1 MTINTID
8 LNIKSIDIKAGVKKI
23 RNKWTTEM
31 ANDLSFHSG
40 FGSDIE
46 RQLIVVIRKEK
57 RIKTINNLLNN
68 I

>member
-1 MTINTID
+1 MNINTID
-8 LNIKSIDIKAGVKKI
+8 LNIKAIDIKAGVKKL
-23 RNKWTTEM
+23 RAKWTTEM
-31 ANDLSFHSG
+31 VNDLSFHSG
-40 FGSDIE
+40 FSSDIE

>member
-1 MTINTID
+1 MNGID
-8 LNIKSIDIKAGVKKI
+8 LNVKSIDIKAGVKKLKT
-23 RNKWTTEM
+23 KWTTEM
-31 ANDLSFHSG
+31 VNDLSFYSG

-46 RQLIVVIRKEK
+46 RQLIVSIRKEK

>member
-1 MTINTID
+1 MNINTID
-8 LNIKSIDIKAGVKKI
+8 LNIKSIDIKAGVKKL
-23 RNKWTTEM
+23 RTKWTTEM
-31 ANDLSFHSG
+31 AYDLSFHSG

-46 RQLIVVIRKEK
+46 RQLIVAIRKEK

>member
-1 MTINTID
+1 MNINTID
-8 LNIKSIDIKAGVKKI
+8 LNVKSIDIKAGV
-23 RNKWTTEM
+23 
-31 ANDLSFHSG
+31 SG

-46 RQLIVVIRKEK
+46 RQLIVAIRKEK

>member
-1 MTINTID
+1 MNINTID
-8 LNIKSIDIKAGVKKI
+8 LNIKSIDIKAGVRKL
-23 RNKWTTEM
+23 RAEWTTEM
-31 ANDLSFHSG
+31 VNDLSFHSG

-46 RQLIVVIRKEK
+46 RQLIVSIRKEK

>member
-1 MTINTID
+1 MNINTID
-8 LNIKSIDIKAGVKKI
+8 LNVKSIDIKAGVRKL
-23 RNKWTTEM
+23 RTEWTTEM
-31 ANDLSFHSG
+31 TNLSFHSG

-46 RQLIVVIRKEK
+46 RQLIVAIRKEK

>member
-1 MTINTID
+1 MNINTID

-31 ANDLSFHSG
+31 VNDLSFHSG

-46 RQLIVVIRKEK
+46 RQLIVAIRKEK
-57 RIKTINNLLNN
+57 RIKTNNNLLNN